1 MTDATNQ
8 PTTEEWV
15 VFRKQSVFG
24 YTLTFE
30 CGRVLSETE
39 KQMKVDNRYYS
50 TIRKTEM
57 VARGLTEVAASRAV
71 KRAKECYNRYNQACS
86 GAKAT
91 LEKAMQQLEAD
102 IKMADWS
109 DHPRNNEGQ

>member
-1 MTDATNQ
+1 MTDVTNQ

-24 YTLTFE
+24 YMATLE

-50 TIRKTEM
+50 TVRKTD
-57 VARGLTEVAASRAV
+57 VVTRGLTEFAANRAV
-71 KRAKECYNRYNQACS
+71 KRAKEFHNRYNRTCS
-86 GAKAT
+86 DAKAT
-91 LEKAMQQLEAD
+91 HEKAMEQLEAD
-102 IKMADWS
+102 VRMADWS
-109 DHPRNNEGQ
+109 DHPRENSQ